1 MSSYSFIKPCVLTIG
16 GSDCSCGAG
25 IQADLKTISSQG
37 GYGLTALTCVVAEI
51 PDKVMEIK
59 PLPLS
64 LIANQIELL
73 FEAFPIKAIKTG
85 LLYSSTIVR
94 SVAETLTRLTAA
106 HKVPLI
112 VDPVMRA
119 STGTSLID
127 SSVTLAYQKYLI
139 PLTTLMTPNLDELS
153 AFSNRT
159 ISTYADM
166 KRAGRELAKKW
177 GIALLLKGGH
187 LRGNVARDLLVTPS
201 ESEWEYASP
210 FQPEVS
216 LHGTGCTFSAAIAT
230 HLALGSPLEQ
240 AIGIAKDFMDLVIGS
255 HLNWDRTK
263 VLEHFPNH

>member
-37 GYGLTALTCVVAEI
+37 GYGLTALTCVVAEV
-51 PDKVMEIK
+51 PDQVAEIK

-64 LIANQIELL
+64 LIVRQIELL

-85 LLYSSTIVR
+85 LLYSSAIVKA
-94 SVAETLTRLTAA
+94 VAKTLTHFSATQ
-106 HKVPLI
+106 KVPLV
-112 VDPVMRA
+112 VDPVMNA
-119 STGTSLID
+119 STGTTLIN
-127 SSVTLAYQKYLI
+127 SPIVSAYQKHLI
-139 PLTTLMTPNLDELS
+139 PLTTVMTPNLDELS

-159 ISTYADM
+159 ITTYADM
-166 KRAGRELAKKW
+166 RRAGHELAKKW

-187 LRGNVARDLLVTPS
+187 LRDNMARDLLVTSS

-210 FQPEVS
+210 FQPESS

-230 HLALGSPLEQ
+230 YLALGNPLEQ
-240 AIGIAKDFMDLVIGS
+240 AVGIAKDFMDLVISS
-255 HLNWDRTK
+255 HLDWKRTK
-263 VLEHFPNH
+263 ALEHFPNH